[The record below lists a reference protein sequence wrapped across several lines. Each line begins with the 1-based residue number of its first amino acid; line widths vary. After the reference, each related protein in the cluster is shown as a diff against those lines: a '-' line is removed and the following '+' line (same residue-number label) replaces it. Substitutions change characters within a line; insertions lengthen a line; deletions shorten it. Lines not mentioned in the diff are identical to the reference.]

1 MPSFPSYGHN
11 LAALLTLGFCVC
23 VLFTSYHSFL
33 GQDGLYQF
41 SQASYRLRS
50 PPLAQRVA
58 VLFGLESYIHNL
70 TTLDSRPG
78 LANRAI
84 DSGIYIC
91 KGDRALTMITQDP
104 PSSKIWTQQD
114 LHNGWVLDRSEG
126 FVSEDLEPVLED
138 LEVPYSPDAVYLV
151 AADQTE
157 AFRGQDGRQ
166 YVSTT
171 CHTLSALRR
180 VFSQLY
186 EQLLIDYTQ
195 RATAGSYENEYI
207 PSGQKS
213 TIIAKNNYSPTYRSP
228 GQPVPPL
235 WRWSDVVWL
244 LWSQIAGNQFAGQL
258 RYIIRDDVRNPISR
272 AVIEHVAGAMPDELD
287 LPYPGNVYDMRSD
300 AGKALLGTPHGIGI
314 AYLIKDHR
322 DVLERKSPAVRVF
335 SVRNPDRTASP
346 KWVYYMVWELRAT
359 IDG

>member
-1 MPSFPSYGHN
+1 
-11 LAALLTLGFCVC
+11 
-23 VLFTSYHSFL
+23 
-33 GQDGLYQF
+33 
-41 SQASYRLRS
+41 
-50 PPLAQRVA
+50 
-58 VLFGLESYIHNL
+58 
-70 TTLDSRPG
+70 
-78 LANRAI
+78 
-84 DSGIYIC
+84 
-91 KGDRALTMITQDP
+91 MITQDP

-166 YVSTT
+166 Y
-171 CHTLSALRR
+171 
-180 VFSQLY
+180 
-186 EQLLIDYTQ
+186 